1 MSAKVQEKFDRILEN
16 VKDPESSLPLSDLGV
31 VEKFRYHEEGKK
43 IYVFTKFQSHRPS
56 CMTCVGISLA
66 LEKSIDRLIE
76 EELQKE
82 FPGFSVEFLSF

>member
-1 MSAKVQEKFDRILEN
+1 
-16 VKDPESSLPLSDLGV
+16 
-31 VEKFRYHEEGKK
+31 
-43 IYVFTKFQSHRPS
+43 
-56 CMTCVGISLA
+56 MTCVGISLA